1 MIKEKM
7 IELKKIIINQ
17 SATVEKMISKA
28 IKGLIERNE
37 EILKEVIER
46 DEFEV
51 NNNELIIDEKC
62 VSILALYHPEAK
74 DLRTIM
80 MISKM
85 SIDLERIGDSAVNI
99 AQSSLYLIDKPPV
112 KPYIDL
118 PKMAEEAMKMLS
130 DSINSFVNESDLLA
144 VDVCKRDA
152 IVDGYRD
159 QIIRELITH
168 MFSDP
173 GTIERGLQLISI
185 SNNLERIAD
194 LSTNIAEESVYV
206 AKGKV
211 IKHRRIED

>member
-211 IKHRRIED
+211 IKHRR